1 MGIMKMNKSFYILGL
16 PIEIEDVGKLNFIK
30 IKDLPQFSLYQ
41 NILIIPKAKLVKLYI
56 DNIDIDEKEDK
67 DELYK
72 YIIKNV
78 SLYKL
83 IKNIRELHDLYLK
96 AFEFCFKE
104 DVSNKITENNF
115 EQIRQLIMDMNCLKE
130 EEFNPNPEIQKWIE
144 KSKKFKSEGIEFE
157 DIVSSVAVYTGYTYE
172 QINELTL
179 YQFYTTFQRI
189 GAFKSYDTNTLF
201 ATVSTEKINI
211 ESWCK
216 HIDLF
221 ENEEKEG
228 LTRDAYN
235 KLKSGIFG

>member
-1 MGIMKMNKSFYILGL
+1 MNKSFYILGL

-30 IKDLPQFSLYQ
+30 IKDLPQFSFYQ
-41 NILIIPKAKLVKLYI
+41 NILIIPKEKLVKLYI

-83 IKNIRELHDLYLK
+83 IKNMRELHDLYLK

-144 KSKKFKSEGIEFE
+144 KSKKFKSEGNITVINNNLQKVINNCSPRMYRNVHRTQIELQVIPKATMPQHKDE
-157 DIVSSVAVYTGYTYE
+157 ICLSVME
-172 QINELTL
+172 
-179 YQFYTTFQRI
+179 R
-189 GAFKSYDTNTLF
+189 K
-201 ATVSTEKINI
+201 
-211 ESWCK
+211 
-216 HIDLF
+216 
-221 ENEEKEG
+221 
-228 LTRDAYN
+228 
-235 KLKSGIFG
+235 

>member
-1 MGIMKMNKSFYILGL
+1 
-16 PIEIEDVGKLNFIK
+16 
-30 IKDLPQFSLYQ
+30 
-41 NILIIPKAKLVKLYI
+41 
-56 DNIDIDEKEDK
+56 
-67 DELYK
+67 
-72 YIIKNV
+72 
-78 SLYKL
+78 
-83 IKNIRELHDLYLK
+83 
-96 AFEFCFKE
+96 
-104 DVSNKITENNF
+104 
-115 EQIRQLIMDMNCLKE
+115 MD
-130 EEFNPNPEIQKWIE
+130 W